1 MTQLAKNHLEA
12 LDAFILQLHA
22 AAGEVILPLFRA
34 DHGLENKASQGAFD
48 PVTAA
53 DKGAEAAI
61 RKLIAQHYPDHG
73 VIGEE
78 YGEDR
83 PDAEFVWVLDPID
96 GTRAF
101 VAGLPVWT
109 TLIGLRHMGRPVL
122 GLIGQSF
129 LGESFVG
136 SQALGSRLVKGDQVT
151 PLKVRACPKLADAI
165 IATTD
170 TGLFNPGE
178 AAAWSQLR
186 SGSRLARMGCDA
198 YAYAM
203 VALGTMDLVAETGL
217 KAWDIDAAIPV
228 IEGAGGLVTDWRG
241 QTIGPRPQDH
251 GGQMLIAGTKAC
263 QETALSIL
271 AQSARN

>member
-1 MTQLAKNHLEA
+1 MSQLAKNHLEA

-22 AAGEVILPLFRA
+22 AAGDVILPLFRA
-34 DHGLENKASQGAFD
+34 DHGLENKASQGAYD

-61 RKLIAQHYPDHG
+61 RKLIGQHYPGHG

-83 PDAEFVWVLDPID
+83 PEAEFVWVLDPID

-109 TLIGLRHMGRPVL
+109 TLIGLRYQGRPVL

-151 PLKVRACPKLADAI
+151 PLKTRPCPQLADAI

-170 TGLFNPGE
+170 TGLFQPNE
-178 AAAWSQLR
+178 AAAWTQLR
-186 SGSRLARMGCDA
+186 ASSRLARTGCDA

-203 VALGTMDLVAETGL
+203 VALGTMDLVIETGL
-217 KAWDIDAAIPV
+217 KAWDIEAAIPV

-241 QTIGPRPQDH
+241 QTIGPRPQDL
-251 GGQMLIAGTKAC
+251 GGQMLMAGTKAC
-263 QETALSIL
+263 QETALGIL
-271 AQSARN
+271 AQGARP